1 MYMEQ
6 DSNNN
11 NAPNIP
17 NLKDTD
23 LFKFFNKFKF
33 SIIGLLIIGLF
44 FYNALFQVDTSE
56 DAVILRLGKYYD
68 TKGPGLHFKIPIID
82 TYELVPV
89 REAQTLEFGFADFDE
104 GRDQGMSES
113 DEIVSLMMTNNPSI
127 MEVIWNVQYRITDPK
142 AYLFNVVDVKNTIRD
157 ISEAAMRMQVG
168 DNSFEKILNNRDEL
182 SLEDDVHAFMQN
194 ILGPSEPYTD
204 INGNGK
210 WDDSEPYEDI
220 NGNEN
225 WDMNYNTGITITEI
239 KITSAKYPNDV
250 ASAFDEVFRAQ
261 KDRDISVTN
270 ASEQKIASVNKAKG
284 EVAVFDSLLA
294 AFNNYPEI
302 TKSIM
307 ALDTQERIFRKVKDK
322 TIIDSNLEGV
332 LQHLDLGGGK

>member
-1 MYMEQ
+1 MEQ
-6 DSNNN
+6 NQNSNNN
-11 NAPNIP
+11 PNIP

-23 LFKFFNKFKF
+23 LFKFLNKFKF
-33 SIIGLLIIGLF
+33 PLIGVLLFGLF
-44 FYNALFQVDTSE
+44 IYNALFQVDTSE
-56 DAVILRLGKYYD
+56 DAVILRLGKYHD
-68 TKGPGLHFKIPIID
+68 TKGPGLHFKIPLID
-82 TYELVPV
+82 TFELVPV
-89 REAQTLEFGFADFDE
+89 REAQIAEFGFVDFDE
-104 GRDQGMSES
+104 GQESYASES

-157 ISEAAMRMQVG
+157 LSEAAMRMQIG

-182 SLEDDVHAFMQN
+182 SLEGDVLNFMQC
-194 ILGPSEPYTD
+194 ILGPNEIYIDTNKNGQWDKGEDLTD
-204 INGNGK
+204 CNNNGR
-210 WDDSEPYEDI
+210 
-220 NGNEN
+220 

-250 ASAFDEVFRAQ
+250 ASAFDEVFKAQ

-270 ASEQKIASVNKAKG
+270 ANEQKIASVNKAKG

-294 AFNNYPEI
+294 AYRNYPEI

-307 ALDTQERIFRKVKDK
+307 ALDAQERIFKKVKDK
-322 TIIDSNLEGV
+322 TIIDSNLEGI
-332 LQHLDLGGGK
+332 LQHLDLGGKK

>member
-1 MYMEQ
+1 MHMEQ
-6 DSNNN
+6 NSNSNNG
-11 NAPNIP
+11 PNIP

-23 LFKFFNKFKF
+23 LFKFLNKFKIP
-33 SIIGLLIIGLF
+33 IIGLLLFGLF

-89 REAQTLEFGFADFDE
+89 REAQTAEFGFANFDDDE
-104 GRDQGMSES
+104 EQYISES

-157 ISEAAMRMQVG
+157 ISEAAMRMQIG

-182 SLEDDVHAFMQN
+182 TLEDDVHTFMQN
-194 ILGPSEPYTD
+194 ILGPSESYED
-204 INGNGK
+204 NNGNGK
-210 WDDSEPYEDI
+210 WDEAEPYEDS
-220 NGNEN
+220 NGNGA

-250 ASAFDEVFRAQ
+250 ASAFDEVFKAQ
-261 KDRDISVTN
+261 KDKDISVTN
-270 ASEQKIASVNKAKG
+270 ANEQKIAAINKARG

-294 AFNNYPEI
+294 AYEEFEV

-307 ALDTQERIFRKVKDK
+307 ALDTQERIFKKVKDK
-322 TIIDSNLEGV
+322 TIIDSNLEGL
-332 LQHLDLGGGK
+332 LQHLDLGGKK